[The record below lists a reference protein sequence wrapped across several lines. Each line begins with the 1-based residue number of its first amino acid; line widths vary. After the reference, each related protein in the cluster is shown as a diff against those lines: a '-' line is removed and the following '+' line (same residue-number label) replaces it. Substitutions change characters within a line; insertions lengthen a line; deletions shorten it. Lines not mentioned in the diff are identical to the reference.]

1 MLKLIG
7 YAVLALV
14 LAVVALAV
22 YAALTRP
29 DTFQVERRLVIKAQ
43 PDKLWPLVSD
53 LKGFHQWNPFGA
65 KDPNAKVTFSANTA
79 GLGARYAW
87 ESAVI
92 GVGSMEV
99 TQVQD
104 QRSTQFKLDF
114 LKPFEAH
121 NQAEFALSPA
131 AGGTEVRWTMKGPAD
146 LVSKVMDVVFNMDR
160 MVGTDFE
167 AGLVKLK
174 ALAEQP

>member
-1 MLKLIG
+1 
-7 YAVLALV
+7 
-14 LAVVALAV
+14 
-22 YAALTRP
+22 
-29 DTFQVERRLVIKAQ
+29 
-43 PDKLWPLVSD
+43 
-53 LKGFHQWNPFGA
+53 
-65 KDPNAKVTFSANTA
+65 
-79 GLGARYAW
+79 
-87 ESAVI
+87 
-92 GVGSMEV
+92 MEV

-146 LVSKVMDVVFNMDR
+146 LVSKAMDVVFNMDR